1 MFVKPIVKIT
11 NKCMLYTCFGIYMAY
26 PKAMND
32 ELLPSCEKTRWVN
45 VCSHPV
51 PLASSVCVRWNAAVC
66 GEGIDPDAS
75 ASSPVSLSGTARW
88 LTASAR
94 LPPRNGSSQRH
105 VPAVAAATGRRPCG
119 CAWACERKARVA
131 AGFPGY
137 RRHLETR
144 SREVHVN

>member
-1 MFVKPIVKIT
+1 MSKRVFTSRAVS
-11 NKCMLYTCFGIYMAY
+11 
-26 PKAMND
+26 
-32 ELLPSCEKTRWVN
+32 ERR
-45 VCSHPV
+45 
-51 PLASSVCVRWNAAVC
+51 VCVRWNAAVC

-105 VPAVAAATGRRPCG
+105 VPAVAAATERRLCG

-131 AGFPGY
+131 AGFPGC

-144 SREVHVN
+144 GREVHVN